1 MEGAVK
7 HSMKRGTLLGCLL
20 ITLTLTTQAQRPLG
34 RPGPLLGME
43 PRLDVGLYSCLVS
56 DSVCTKF
63 LLLGI
68 PGNIP
73 VLTRDEGH
81 PGSYVARFDVD
92 VYAFDE
98 TKSQVFHAATQR
110 TIVSSAKGDR
120 SHEAPP
126 PMYITRIS
134 LDTLPPR
141 ARTLQLIVEDR
152 SSSRTIQHTVP
163 LPARLSS
170 RFSSLFV
177 VDTSRAADR
186 FELASVGN
194 VVPFGG
200 NIRLLMQV
208 RQGGSSLA
216 QLSGRLTPVH
226 PLPNASAIPAP
237 TLQALGERSLSVVT
251 GDSNVVL
258 TPVTDPR
265 CDAELVLLDI
275 HSAQLEEGA
284 YSLQLFDP
292 DTTSPVF
299 NDTLAVH
306 WFNKP
311 VSLTD
316 PQVRIE
322 VMQYIMSADEFKAL
336 KGASEEEQSLLLKK
350 FWSKFSPLPFN
361 KPLEE
366 YYRRV
371 DETMRRFAT
380 LRGDPGWQTD
390 RGRVYILYG
399 RPEEI
404 LAELPPGSA
413 PKEIWVYPA
422 QRKKFVFVQTSTPG
436 DYKLDTIESIPS

>member
-1 MEGAVK
+1 
-7 HSMKRGTLLGCLL
+7 
-20 ITLTLTTQAQRPLG
+20 
-34 RPGPLLGME
+34 ME

-110 TIVSSAKGDR
+110 TIVSPAKGDR

-275 HSAQLEEGA
+275 SATPRGKA
-284 YSLQLFDP
+284 LQLPLIREIAGPSVAIIDP
-292 DTTSPVF
+292 SAAIARELRRRLADAGLLSHEPCAGTERFWSSAMPDKVQPVISQ
-299 NDTLAVH
+299 LWRAG
-306 WFNKP
+306 
-311 VSLTD
+311 
-316 PQVRIE
+316 IE
-322 VMQYIMSADEFKAL
+322 VWSLPDAAL
-336 KGASEEEQSLLLKK
+336 
-350 FWSKFSPLPFN
+350 
-361 KPLEE
+361 
-366 YYRRV
+366 
-371 DETMRRFAT
+371 
-380 LRGDPGWQTD
+380 
-390 RGRVYILYG
+390 
-399 RPEEI
+399 PE
-404 LAELPPGSA
+404 
-413 PKEIWVYPA
+413 
-422 QRKKFVFVQTSTPG
+422 
-436 DYKLDTIESIPS
+436 